1 MVADGTLYAH
11 DGDVYWID
19 AGTPPTYLTA
29 NLDLVRGRRGAAED
43 GVDPTATVSGEV
55 TESVVGAGATVEE
68 GAIVSRSVL
77 LPGATVRAGAI
88 VADSIPG
95 PRATHGRG
103 AGPDRRRVGKEWV

>member
-1 MVADGTLYAH
+1 MVSDGTLYAH

-55 TESVVGAGATVEE
+55 TESVVGAGRSEE
-68 GAIVSRSVL
+68 HTSELQTLMRISYAVFCWNTKITHKEM
-77 LPGATVRAGAI
+77 AQNT
-88 VADSIPG
+88 DSK
-95 PRATHGRG
+95 HN
-103 AGPDRRRVGKEWV
+103 

>member
-1 MVADGTLYAH
+1 MRISDWSSDVCSSDLDGTLYAH

-68 GAIVSRSVL
+68 GAIESRSVL
-77 LPGATVRAGAI
+77 LPGATV
-88 VADSIPG
+88 
-95 PRATHGRG
+95 
-103 AGPDRRRVGKEWV
+103 DRKSVV